1 MLDVR
6 WQRRLFF
13 AVLILGTVLRVF
25 QAWRFETRAWID
37 EIWVVLD
44 PAYRMLTGVGPVER
58 DWTWQVRDWIT
69 PSLVF
74 LQFKVLNALG
84 VTAGPAVLAAIRI
97 RSAFATCVG
106 LAAFAWMLGR
116 RFGLRGAPWL
126 TALVLFFVP
135 ELMHL
140 GGTADLSVLGLPP
153 LLLGT
158 ALLFWNEHAREASWL
173 TRVGGALVA
182 FSSLIRFQYGIFP
195 AVFLLGMLWRR
206 QWRLAAEL
214 AFTGCAFLLFD
225 FVFNSWMYGNAVLP
239 IARYFLVNTSGGVAS
254 SYGVTPF
261 YFAFEILWRFMTEP
275 VFAIAILTLL
285 LAFRRAPVLTWAAV
299 LFFVLHALIAHKEF
313 RFFYGAAVVLSGIG
327 ATAFQIWAE
336 RMPPWRGMWIVFA
349 FVSAFLAVAGFRAS
363 RKVDWHA
370 YEIPAR
376 LESYA
381 GTLPDVRG
389 LITYGWGGIYQGCN
403 YVFHRPLPCVF
414 AENRA
419 QLVFKKLNAGEY
431 SHVVTGASEAAPCAR
446 ALRSEGGGTL
456 YQCSR
461 PELEK
466 LLTDSKY

>member
-1 MLDVR
+1 MLKAG

-13 AVLILGTVLRVF
+13 AVLILGTILRVF

-58 DWTWQVRDWIT
+58 DWTWQVRDWLP

-116 RFGLRGAPWL
+116 RFGLREAPWL
-126 TALVLFFVP
+126 AALVLFFIP
-135 ELMHL
+135 ELIHL
-140 GGTADLSVLGLPP
+140 GGTADLSALGLPP

-158 ALLFWNEHAREASWL
+158 ALLFWDNTREASWL
-173 TRVGGALVA
+173 TRVGGALVV
-182 FSSLIRFQYGIFP
+182 FSALIRFQYGIFP
-195 AVFLLGMLWRR
+195 AVFLCGMLWRR
-206 QWRLAAEL
+206 EWRKATEL

-225 FVFNSWMYGNAVLP
+225 FAFNSWMYGNAVLP

-261 YFAFEILWRFMTEP
+261 YFAFEILWRFTTEP
-275 VFAIAILTLL
+275 VFAIAVLTLP
-285 LAFRRAPVLTWAAV
+285 LAYRRAPALTAAAV

-313 RFFYGAAVVLSGIG
+313 RFFYGGAVVLSGIG
-327 ATAFQIWAE
+327 AAALQVWAE
-336 RMPPWRGMWIVFA
+336 NLPPKRGILVLFA
-349 FVSAFLAVAGFRAS
+349 FASVFLTIAGFRAS

-376 LESYA
+376 LETYA

-403 YVFHRPLPCVF
+403 YVFYRPLPCVF
-414 AENRA
+414 AENLA
-419 QLVFKKLNAGEY
+419 QLKFKKLNAEEY
-431 SHVVTGASEAAPCAR
+431 SHVVTGAEEAAPCADLLR
-446 ALRSEGGGTL
+446 KENGGALYRCTNA
-456 YQCSR
+456 
-461 PELEK
+461 ELKK
-466 LLTDSKY
+466 LFAHP